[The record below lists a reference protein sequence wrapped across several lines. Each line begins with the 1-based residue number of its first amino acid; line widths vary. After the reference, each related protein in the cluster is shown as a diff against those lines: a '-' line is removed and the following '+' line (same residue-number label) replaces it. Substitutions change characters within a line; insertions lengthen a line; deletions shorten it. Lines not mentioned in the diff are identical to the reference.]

1 MKEMKKMILIKEFIC
16 GEAGK
21 PAFIVDAQDRVLRTS
36 MVVRIEKQD
45 ADILV
50 ETRNSLY
57 CTARY
62 YDFGYFS
69 KSLIASDEDGSV
81 ARNEME
87 FAIYD
92 ITYKSDGIGRDVQA
106 RMLHGRRTPK
116 EDSDAKSVVSQFCWE
131 FPNFFFLRQFCR
143 VSGRYRLAEDGSD
156 HEFLYSTKDAVY
168 IITVGLLKPCGYH
181 VRVHCYRQ
189 ESRCCKNMTEING

>member
-1 MKEMKKMILIKEFIC
+1 MKKMTLIKEFIC
-16 GEAGK
+16 GEEGK

-50 ETRNSLY
+50 ETRNSVY

-62 YDFGYFS
+62 YDFGYLS
-69 KSLIASDEDGSV
+69 KLLIASDEGGSV
-81 ARNEME
+81 VRNEME
-87 FAIYD
+87 FATYD
-92 ITYKSDGIGRDVQA
+92 ITYRSDGIGCDVQA
-106 RMLHGRRTPK
+106 RMLHEKRTPK
-116 EDSDAKSVVSQFCWE
+116 EDCDAKSVVNQLCWE

-156 HEFLYSTKDAVY
+156 HEFLYSTKDVVY

-181 VRVHCYRQ
+181 IRVHCYRQ
-189 ESRCCKNMTEING
+189 SRCYKSMTEING